1 MEDSFRRNGWV
12 KHRGADDI
20 EKGYVYDVTY
30 VVTPKHHLRKILNSN
45 EMCFGTD
52 TLSQVTAMPIVF
64 SVFFIAISALRPI
77 SHLYPNHGARTNPRS
92 PSLPKFPLESQRPLD
107 PIFGQTL
114 ALPFTLDALSA
125 RTVRDGSLR
134 SPPSPNWSGRFTLQL
149 HLLKSLWSGFTFMI

>member
-30 VVTPKHHLRKILNSN
+30 VVTPKQHLRKILSSN
-45 EMCFGTD
+45 EMRLGAD
-52 TLSQVTAMPIVF
+52 ALSQGTAMPTVF
-64 SVFFIAISALRPI
+64 SVFFIATSALKPTF
-77 SHLYPNHGARTNPRS
+77 HLYPNHGERTNP
-92 PSLPKFPLESQRPLD
+92 PSLSLRKLPLESQRLLD

-125 RTVRDGSLR
+125 KIARDGSLR
-134 SPPSPNWSGRFTLQL
+134 SPPSRNWSGRFTLRL
-149 HLLKSLWSGFTFMI
+149 CLLKSLWNGFM